1 MTRAMDTDNRT
12 HADMHAYLEA
22 SVEALR
28 AEVKRLREV
37 IAEKNSEIESLKAN
51 VQPPLLNGPSVWK

>member
-1 MTRAMDTDNRT
+1 MTRAVDTDNRT

-28 AEVKRLREV
+28 AEVKRLTAVLAERDRELDALKTR
-37 IAEKNSEIESLKAN
+37 IYGEI
-51 VQPPLLNGPSVWK
+51 VR

>member
-1 MTRAMDTDNRT
+1 MTRAVDTDNRT

-28 AEVKRLREV
+28 AEVKRLTALLAERDRELDT
-37 IAEKNSEIESLKAN
+37 LKTRIYGTDDAN
-51 VQPPLLNGPSVWK
+51 W